1 MKNTSKAGLRLAL
14 AAVLL
19 LVVSMSMQAGHQ
31 NPPAV
36 AAIECLSP
44 NPGVTVQSTNSI
56 SFSWDAV
63 SGASGY
69 KVWYYRA
76 GDNYTHPE
84 STTGSTGIT
93 FSGLPQG
100 NYQFYFA
107 TVCSGGLSDYIIIDI
122 LM

>member
-1 MKNTSKAGLRLAL
+1 MLAV
-14 AAVLL
+14 VLL
-19 LVVSMSMQAGHQ
+19 LAVSMSLQAGHEK
-31 NPPAV
+31 PPAV
-36 AAIECLSP
+36 VTAVECPAP

-84 STTGSTGIT
+84 CTTGSTGIT
-93 FSGLPQG
+93 FSGLPSG

-107 TVCSGGLSDYIIIDI
+107 TDCSGGLSDYIIIDI